1 MNKIVVNRELI
12 ESKNIDSA
20 IDITLK
26 KKESL
31 FDISIITINISDDTT
46 LYLDINTDTTKLKI
60 DFNVNSNISF
70 KLYINVYGNDSKIR
84 YAYNIDENSLV
95 SVIKY
100 NRVDNI
106 KEMVE
111 VNLNGINANIDYL
124 FKSICTS
131 KELYDYMIMHNTKNT
146 VSNIKNNL
154 VNVSGTSSIQISSS
168 VDKGITDCTCNQF
181 NRIINLTNNKCEIRP
196 ILYIDNDL
204 VDANHSALIGDFEED
219 ELFYLESR
227 GIDKS
232 NAYNLLIK
240 GFLNSGIDD
249 VELKKKIEDDLNK
262 YRR

>member
-12 ESKNIDSA
+12 ESKNIDST
-20 IDITLK
+20 IDVTLK

-31 FDISIITINISDDTT
+31 FDISIITISVNDDTT

-60 DFNVNSNISF
+60 DFNILSNINF
-70 KLYINVYGNDSKIR
+70 KLYINVIGNDSKIR
-84 YAYNIDENSLV
+84 YTYNIEENSLV

-111 VNLNGINANIDYL
+111 VNLNGINASIDYL

-146 VSNIKNNL
+146 VSNIKNNI
-154 VNVSGTSSIQISSS
+154 VNVSGTSSIQIASR
-168 VDKGITDCTCNQF
+168 VDKDITDCICNQF

-196 ILYIDNDL
+196 ILYIDTDL

-227 GIDKS
+227 GISRS

-249 VELKKKIEDDLNK
+249 EELKKKIEDDLNK